1 MNGKGNIRF
10 NELFADTVNCHGIVF
25 AFDYYCGKH
34 GMPVWEFI
42 FWRKLMVMGNG
53 VNKGIK

>member
-25 AFDYYCGKH
+25 AFDYYCEKH
-34 GMPVWEFI
+34 NMPVWEFI
-42 FWRKLMVMGNG
+42 FWRKLMLAGNG
-53 VNKGIK
+53 IN